1 VHFLDAWSRLAP
13 LDFIRLL
20 VPFVALALA
29 IVLPGRRVA
38 ALAALGVAIAM
49 PLAFEMAELPLRLG
63 WMLLWL
69 AIAARVGSG
78 DPDPAPDPTAR
89 PGGIES
95 GAVGLMLG
103 LALFVLLAAAI
114 ARQDLSPDQSRAVSY
129 AVAILTLGLLHLMLN
144 RHLLRAMVAFAALG
158 LGLQLLEQA
167 ARRVSLPGETSASS
181 GILLGTALAVAL
193 TARLATARAQAGG
206 GVWVSQAHDLHD

>member
-1 VHFLDAWSRLAP
+1 MHFLDAWSRLAP
-13 LDFIRLL
+13 LDFARLL
-20 VPFVALALA
+20 LPFAALAVA
-29 IVLPGRRVA
+29 ILLPGRRVA
-38 ALAALGVAIAM
+38 ALAALAVGISM
-49 PLAFEMAELPLRLG
+49 PLAFEMAELSLRLG

-78 DPDPAPDPTAR
+78 DPDPEPDPTAR
-89 PGGIES
+89 PGGFES

-114 ARQDLSPDQSRAVSY
+114 ARQDLSPEQSRTVSY
-129 AVAILTLGLLHLMLN
+129 AIAIMTLGLLHLMLS

-167 ARRVSLPGETSASS
+167 ARSVSLPGETADSG